1 MDQWQRIFRSCIGGV
16 NPPHTISCE
25 GATNTCITTGF
36 ERVWQLVVNDQ
47 VLSNDVW
54 GMGGESALI
63 SLLAG
68 VGIVYTGSYGR
79 VEFVNNTDEY
89 KSIKFNA
96 GVFIGPNAENT
107 NPTLHVVDGVWTA
120 FCLAPNNEEF

>member
-1 MDQWQRIFRSCIGGV
+1 MEHEDGSLTFCLGVVALPIG
-16 NPPHTISCE
+16 CE

-36 ERVWQLVVNDQ
+36 GRVCNGVNDQ

-54 GMGGESALI
+54 GMGGESAPI

-79 VEFVNNTDEY
+79 AAEFVNNTDEY

-96 GVFIGPNAENT
+96 
-107 NPTLHVVDGVWTA
+107 
-120 FCLAPNNEEF
+120 CLYWP